1 MLQTRVTSLFTSTE
15 LALCLIMS
23 VWVIIQ
29 CSDQYEWPL
38 CSQRWDAAVANS
50 VGFWHVLSVWLFHMG
65 NTAPSGIVLYPGY
78 RRRSICEWAP
88 VCGRLHLMVIFST
101 YTIKMPQFGEMW
113 RNLVACS
120 IVLLLSCLLS
130 LSLASSTL
138 FLLYFSLFFQ
148 MFGPFSHPYA
158 ASNYT
163 VSRRYYWTHDRM
175 MDPRQRP
182 LIHDFILT
190 WDTGSKGLQSHQIL
204 ERKSLMHHL
213 NQCAGMSRWLKKDRL
228 RFGVP
233 CHKNA
238 HLHTNTLSLAPSS
251 HRPWACPSTW
261 SWHVPSTL
269 HETVAFLPLVC
280 HLLPI
285 S

>member
-1 MLQTRVTSLFTSTE
+1 MESMVQTRVPSLFTSTE

-38 CSQRWDAAVANS
+38 CSQGWDAAVANS

-88 VCGRLHLMVIFST
+88 VCGGLHLMVIFST
-101 YTIKMPQFGEMW
+101 YTIKIPQLGEMW

-138 FLLYFSLFFQ
+138 FLLYFSLFFWCLDHLVIPMQ
-148 MFGPFSHPYA
+148 LVITQLHIIFEHTTALPRSDGSQ
-158 ASNYT
+158 ASAFDLWFHT
-163 VSRRYYWTHDRM
+163 EA
-175 MDPRQRP
+175 
-182 LIHDFILT
+182 
-190 WDTGSKGLQSHQIL
+190 GHQ
-204 ERKSLMHHL
+204 E
-213 NQCAGMSRWLKKDRL
+213 
-228 RFGVP
+228 
-233 CHKNA
+233 
-238 HLHTNTLSLAPSS
+238 
-251 HRPWACPSTW
+251 
-261 SWHVPSTL
+261 
-269 HETVAFLPLVC
+269 
-280 HLLPI
+280 
-285 S
+285 

>member
-138 FLLYFSLFFQ
+138 FLLYFSLFFKYLDHLVVPMQ
-148 MFGPFSHPYA
+148 LAITQLAGVIIEHMTEWWIPGTGLWF
-158 ASNYT
+158 T
-163 VSRRYYWTHDRM
+163 ILYWSGT
-175 MDPRQRP
+175 PGVKGFKAIRP
-182 LIHDFILT
+182 LKENPWCII
-190 WDTGSKGLQSHQIL
+190 WTGARG
-204 ERKSLMHHL
+204 
-213 NQCAGMSRWLKKDRL
+213 WTDD
-228 RFGVP
+228 
-233 CHKNA
+233 
-238 HLHTNTLSLAPSS
+238 
-251 HRPWACPSTW
+251 
-261 SWHVPSTL
+261 
-269 HETVAFLPLVC
+269 
-280 HLLPI
+280 
-285 S
+285 